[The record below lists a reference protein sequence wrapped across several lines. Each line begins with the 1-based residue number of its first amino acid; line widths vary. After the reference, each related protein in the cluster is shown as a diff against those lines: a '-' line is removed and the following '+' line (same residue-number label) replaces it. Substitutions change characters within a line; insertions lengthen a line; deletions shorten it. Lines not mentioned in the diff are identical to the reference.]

1 MTSSNLTTQTFHST
15 QASYHKFAKNTYPH
29 HPMKK
34 APKVHPTMTSVDKE
48 TADKVMTE
56 VATLVAGTSTTKTSA
71 RLTKKLKK
79 PMQMT
84 STNGNMEDTM
94 DVNKEEQQKG
104 LVW

>member
-1 MTSSNLTTQTFHST
+1 MN
-15 QASYHKFAKNTYPH
+15 
-29 HPMKK
+29 K

-48 TADKVMTE
+48 TEDKVMTE
-56 VATLVAGTSTTKTSA
+56 VATLVAGTSTTKTSTC
-71 RLTKKLKK
+71 LTKKLKK

-104 LVW
+104 LVWWNLQLILLLWHHLHPLQQHPQT